1 MEEYTYF
8 TGNQTA
14 ADTQWIK
21 KEIPF
26 PQPSLVPSKGHE
38 FNHSQGARREL
49 NNLVLLLNYKLELK
63 KANVK

>member
-8 TGNQTA
+8 TANQTA

-26 PQPSLVPSKGHE
+26 PEPSLVLSKSNG

-49 NNLVLLLNYKLELK
+49 NNLVLLLNNKLELK

>member
-1 MEEYTYF
+1 MEEYKYF
-8 TGNQTA
+8 TANQTA

-26 PQPSLVPSKGHE
+26 PEPSLVLSKSNG

-49 NNLVLLLNYKLELK
+49 NNLVLL
-63 KANVK
+63 